1 MTTNLEPN
9 KFGTSADPEVLDKPK
24 RRRFTREKK
33 MEILDEIDKAP
44 GDTGLI
50 LRREGIYSSHLYQ
63 WRRWR
68 ETMGAVDPKEKH
80 NELAKANRRIVS
92 LELKLKKAETIIDL
106 QKKISQ
112 LMDLEQERPTESA

>member
-1 MTTNLEPN
+1 MTTNSN
-9 KFGTSADPEVLDKPK
+9 HKSSGKSVNPEVLERPK
-24 RRRFTREKK
+24 RRKFSRDKK
-33 MEILDEIDKAP
+33 MAVLDEIDRNL

-68 ETMGAVDPKEKH
+68 DKMGNTSTKDKH
-80 NELAKANRRIVS
+80 NELAKANRKIES
-92 LELKLKKAETIIDL
+92 LELKLRKAEAIIDL

-112 LMDLEQERPTESA
+112 IMDLDQNKNSEIE